1 MQAPDEPPLDLRS
14 IVTNQREWTD
24 SGLKVTGVKFMPFG
38 IRRGS
43 NTREALDVLRKLDE
57 KYGE

>member
-1 MQAPDEPPLDLRS
+1 M
-14 IVTNQREWTD
+14 TNQREWTD
-24 SGLKVTGVKFMPFG
+24 SELKVTGVKFMPFG